1 MSESNDLAL
10 DTCMR
15 IVSMVHEASGRTVNV
30 MGGGGKILASSDPA
44 RIGTIHDGAKRIMA
58 GDVNEIAI
66 DQEMAKSMQGVK
78 PGYTG
83 AVHLDGRLVACI
95 GIGGEPSEVK
105 PLQKMAAL
113 ALRQEMERERLALRE
128 RFLLDEVRRDIGDI
142 AERMQVLSLNG
153 AVLAARLGE
162 KGHGFKIV
170 VAEMRNLA
178 AQIGEKLADLERRD
192 KTGFVR

>member
-1 MSESNDLAL
+1 MSESRDISAEV
-10 DTCMR
+10 CRR
-15 IVSMVHEASGRTVNV
+15 IVTLVHEASGHIVNV
-30 MGGGGKILASSDPA
+30 MVEGGTILASSDQA
-44 RIGTIHDGAKRIMA
+44 RVGTIHDGAKRIMD
-58 GDVNEIAI
+58 GEVPEIAI
-66 DQEMAKSMQGVK
+66 DTEMAKTMQGVR

-83 AVHLDGRLVACI
+83 AVHFDGRLIACI
-95 GIGGEPSEVK
+95 GVGGDPAEVK

-113 ALRQEMERERLALRE
+113 MLRQEMEREQLALRE
-128 RFLLDEVRRDIGDI
+128 KFLFDDVRRDIGDI

-178 AQIGEKLADLERRD
+178 AQIGEKLADLEQRG
-192 KTGFVR
+192 KATGKR